1 MTEETLDKAWI
12 EWEENRSSTAAD
24 VLVESYMSLVHYH
37 VHRIGVGL
45 PKNVD
50 KEELISHGLIGLY
63 DALEKFDRSR
73 DLKFDTYASFRVR
86 GAIIDGLRREDWL
99 PRSVRDKAK
108 KIDDVTERL
117 EQEKGRLITAEEI
130 AEELEMNTEEVI
142 KVNADSFVSN
152 MLSIDEETAD
162 SEREESYRNTI
173 EDPNTPTP
181 EQQLDRD
188 ALKEDLRSVIEKL
201 NDREQLVISLFY
213 DEGLTLTEIG
223 EVLEL
228 STSRISQIHSK
239 ALYKMRQVLA
249 PRFNER

>member
-1 MTEETLDKAWI
+1 
-12 EWEENRSSTAAD
+12 
-24 VLVESYMSLVHYH
+24 MSLVHYH